1 MIRFE
6 PDTLLDALVRPIGM
20 AVPAGGIYAEI
31 LAPDL
36 RFVFVLVL
44 LLAWLAYRV
53 RLRAPAATRT
63 LALLACIA
71 LSFIPWLITSGNGRY
86 FMPMLLLVGPLCIAM
101 LHQLPVRQGAR
112 LGAAAFML
120 LAQLALLHEVQPWQS
135 WGLAPWRNG
144 PAFGIDVPKDLRDT
158 PATYISLSGIS
169 YSLIAPSFHPDSRWM
184 NLSSQGA
191 RPEEADSAD
200 LRRVRKLL
208 DTSPVIY
215 GIVPSA
221 NRNGTERL
229 MPDEQADAIDL
240 GIAGFG
246 LQIRRPSCRVI
257 ASEGLTSMG
266 MRADQQISDKEPRG
280 FWVCRLDRL
289 TGKAAPP
296 KPRIPAEVEAAM
308 DAVEKQCPR
317 LFPPGN
323 AATTLLPAGYRRFY
337 SESDMRLYVMDDGR
351 VMFKYIRA
359 LNMVEV
365 GSKSTVVAPDFHM
378 DCNIKGR
385 AGLPWEREI

>member
-36 RFVFVLVL
+36 RFVFVLAL
-44 LLAWLAYRV
+44 MLAWLAWRV
-53 RLRAPAATRT
+53 RLRAPAVTRT
-63 LALLACIA
+63 LALLACVA
-71 LSFIPWLITSGNGRY
+71 LSFVPWLITSGNGRY
-86 FMPMLLLVGPLCIAM
+86 FMPMLLIVGPLCVAM
-101 LHQLPVRQGAR
+101 LHHLPVRQGAR

-120 LAQLALLHEVQPWQS
+120 VAQVALLHEVQPWHS

-184 NLSSQGA
+184 NLSSQMG
-191 RPEEADSAD
+191 RPEESDD
-200 LRRVRKLL
+200 LRRARKLL
-208 DTSPVIY
+208 DASPVIY
-215 GIVPSA
+215 GIVPA
-221 NRNGTERL
+221 ADRNATLRQ
-229 MPDEQADAIDL
+229 MPDEQADAIEL
-240 GIAGFG
+240 GIAEFG
-246 LQIRRPSCRVI
+246 LLIRRPSCRLI
-257 ASEGLTSMG
+257 ASVGLSSMG
-266 MRADQQISDKEPRG
+266 TRPDQEVSEKDPRG
-280 FWVCRLDRL
+280 FWICRLDRV
-289 TGKAAPP
+289 TGKSAPA
-296 KPRIPAEVEAAM
+296 KPQIPPEIDAAM

-323 AATTLLPAGYRRFY
+323 AATTLLPVGYRRFY

-365 GSKSTVVAPDFHM
+365 GTKSSVLAPGFHM